1 MLKGINTHPLVLFKK
16 IHKSFSPLYQH
27 QKISVKVYLSVALY
41 GKQGDCSWINLD
53 L

>member
-27 QKISVKVYLSVALY
+27 QISVKVYLSVALY